1 MYYIQVPISNKILS
15 FLQPEKKIN
24 FILSLAVTIYYS
36 HCELLFCDFFFQH
49 KFTFS
54 FLLPNIKYSIMT
66 LIFKRKIDAY
76 A

>member
-36 HCELLFCDFFFQH
+36 HCELLFCDFFFNIN
-49 KFTFS
+49 
-54 FLLPNIKYSIMT
+54 LLSPFCCQTLSILMT